1 MQAAKQVTGKESTAL
16 KRSWAKRVTPLAAL
30 LAAVGCTSTQA
41 ATPITFITNWYAQAE
56 HGGFYQ
62 AQAEGLY
69 AEKGLDVTIRM
80 GGPQVNSAQLLAAGK
95 AQCIIRDDIGTMM
108 ARQQGIPLTMV
119 ASSFQYDPTV
129 IITHADVESLA
140 DLKGRSVLISSSA
153 HSSWWPW
160 AKSQY
165 GFTDAMSRP
174 YTFNISPF
182 VADKS
187 LAQQGYMSSEPFA
200 LKSSGIEYK
209 VFSLG
214 QEGYPPYG
222 NSIACSD
229 KLIAEHPEQVQAFID
244 ASRQGWKNYITDP
257 TAGNALIQQE
267 NTEMSTE
274 QLAFALEKLRD
285 SGMVSGGDAAA
296 QGIGVITDARMQAT
310 WDMVVKNE
318 LVDAD
323 KVSLEDVYTTQF
335 VSKNPVMP

>member
-1 MQAAKQVTGKESTAL
+1 MHATGYKRTWIKHTAQL
-16 KRSWAKRVTPLAAL
+16 LAL
-30 LAAVGCTSTQA
+30 LAAAGGANVQA

-62 AQAEGLY
+62 ALAEGLY

-80 GGPQVNSAQLLAAGK
+80 GGPQVNSAQLLAAGQ

-129 IITHADVESLA
+129 IITHGDIESLA

-160 AKSQY
+160 AKSRY

-174 YTFNISPF
+174 YTFNIQPF
-182 VADKS
+182 MADKS

-200 LKSSGIEYK
+200 LMNAGADYK

-222 NSIACSD
+222 NAVACSD
-229 KLIAEHPEQVQAFID
+229 ELIAEQPDQVQAFID
-244 ASRQGWKNYITDP
+244 ASRQGWKNYLTDP
-257 TAGNALIQQE
+257 AAGNTIIQKE
-267 NTEMSTE
+267 NPSMSADQLSFAVE
-274 QLAFALEKLRD
+274 QLRS
-285 SGMVSGGDAAA
+285 SGMVTGGDAAE
-296 QGIGVITDARMQAT
+296 QGISVITDARMQAT
-310 WDMVVKNE
+310 WNMVVENN

-323 KVSLEDVYTTQF
+323 KISLQEVYTTRF
-335 VSKNPVMP
+335 VTRNPVLP

>member
-1 MQAAKQVTGKESTAL
+1 MNATGYKHAWGKHTAQL
-16 KRSWAKRVTPLAAL
+16 GLL
-30 LAAVGCTSTQA
+30 LAAAIGGNVQA

-62 AQAEGLY
+62 ALAAGLY
-69 AEKGLDVTIRM
+69 ADQGLDVTIGM

-95 AQCIIRDDIGTMM
+95 AHCIIRDDIGTMM
-108 ARQQGIPLTMV
+108 AREQGIPLTMV

-129 IITHADVESLA
+129 IITHGDIDSLA

-160 AKSQY
+160 AKSRY

-174 YTFNISPF
+174 YTFNIQPF
-182 VADKS
+182 LMDKS

-200 LKSSGIEYK
+200 LMSAGVDYK

-229 KLIAEHPEQVQAFID
+229 KFIAEHPEQVQAFID
-244 ASRQGWKNYITDP
+244 ASRQGWKSYLDDP
-257 TAGNALIQQE
+257 STGNAIIQKE
-267 NTEMSTE
+267 NTSMSDE
-274 QLAFALEKLRD
+274 QLAFAVDKLRS
-285 SGMVSGGDAAA
+285 SGMVAGGDAAQ
-296 QGIGVITDARMQAT
+296 QGISVITDERMQAT
-310 WDMVVKNE
+310 WDMVLE
-318 LVDAD
+318 HDLVDAS
-323 KVSLEDVYTTQF
+323 KVSLEDVYTTRF
-335 VSKNPVMP
+335 VTRNPVLP